1 MKLTTYKFSTT
12 ASTAALAFQM
22 LAEGTLSEDALLAS
36 LGVGKDAYTVTEE
49 IAMQALQAK
58 RNQQISE
65 ASLLKILNK

>member
-1 MKLTTYKFSTT
+1 
-12 ASTAALAFQM
+12 M

-36 LGVGKDAYTVTEE
+36 LGVGKDAYKVTEE